1 MTGFTNFYEYAISG
15 KWLSLLKEIAP
26 SVRRVTV
33 MQNPN
38 HPSWVGYQRSIAAAA
53 PLIGVQPV
61 EARIYTPADIDNTF
75 DVLMREPNGGLLVL
89 PDTFNTVH
97 RAKIIALAARHR
109 IPAVYPQRFYATDGG
124 LMAYGADFVEL
135 LRLAASYVDHILR
148 GARPTDLPVQSSSKF
163 ELVINLKTARM
174 LGLDRAADAARARR
188 RGDRVKTWGKGKPAV
203 KLPRRKFLHLAAG
216 AATLSAVSRI
226 AWAQA
231 YPSRPIRLVVPFP
244 PGGAYDLVGRPLADK
259 LKPLLG
265 TVVIENIGGGGAS
278 LGAAAVVRAPP
289 DGYTILLGG
298 TQTHVNEAL
307 LKSRPLYDP
316 VKDLDPI
323 ASVAA
328 NCLVIAVHPSL
339 PVRTLKELI
348 AYAKANP
355 GKLSYGHA
363 GVGSIQHLTGEL
375 LKSLAETPD
384 IVQVPYRGTGPA
396 IADLVSGQVPMGIV
410 GVTGPLLEFH
420 RSGKTRI
427 LAVTNPTRLN
437 VAPELPT
444 AAELGIPG
452 LTVTGTIGLLAP
464 AGTPTGIIER
474 IAQATRSAVAEPAY
488 QQLLIDAGIE
498 PTLNSTPDKFRR
510 SLAADVA
517 LWTPVVKA
525 LGLKID

>member
-1 MTGFTNFYEYAISG
+1 M
-15 KWLSLLKEIAP
+15 
-26 SVRRVTV
+26 
-33 MQNPN
+33 
-38 HPSWVGYQRSIAAAA
+38 
-53 PLIGVQPV
+53 
-61 EARIYTPADIDNTF
+61 
-75 DVLMREPNGGLLVL
+75 
-89 PDTFNTVH
+89 
-97 RAKIIALAARHR
+97 
-109 IPAVYPQRFYATDGG
+109 
-124 LMAYGADFVEL
+124 
-135 LRLAASYVDHILR
+135 
-148 GARPTDLPVQSSSKF
+148 
-163 ELVINLKTARM
+163 
-174 LGLDRAADAARARR
+174 
-188 RGDRVKTWGKGKPAV
+188 
-203 KLPRRKFLHLAAG
+203 
-216 AATLSAVSRI
+216 
-226 AWAQA
+226 
-231 YPSRPIRLVVPFP
+231 
-244 PGGAYDLVGRPLADK
+244 
-259 LKPLLG
+259 
-265 TVVIENIGGGGAS
+265 
-278 LGAAAVVRAPP
+278 
-289 DGYTILLGG
+289 
-298 TQTHVNEAL
+298 
-307 LKSRPLYDP
+307 
-316 VKDLDPI
+316 
-323 ASVAA
+323 
-328 NCLVIAVHPSL
+328 HPSL

-410 GVTGPLLEFH
+410 GVTGQVLEFH
-420 RSGKTRI
+420 RSGKMRI

-474 IAQATRSAVAEPAY
+474 IAQATRSVVAEPAY

-498 PTLNSTPDKFRR
+498 PTLDSTPDKFRR